1 MKKLFYLM
9 ILLGGILS
17 STLNAQETIS
27 LLTPYDGDTI
37 ETKNPLLSWAI
48 LGNNQQDS
56 RTFYRLIL
64 VELEEEQSAEAG
76 VITNTPLI
84 KMDRYPGNQLF
95 YPFDAPELEE
105 GHRYGWQLQKIT
117 NNVLVDKSEAWEFII
132 PIDRIPKPQY
142 YKMKAKNDGSN
153 YVAVDGKLYFEFI
166 EKYNENNLRFYV
178 YDDLGEMMDVEL
190 SLEPLD
196 PENPDR
202 LQVLHQGRNFY
213 KINLGNTI
221 KAGNYQLVVYNAKNQ
236 KYKMLFEVK

>member
-1 MKKLFYLM
+1 
-9 ILLGGILS
+9 
-17 STLNAQETIS
+17 
-27 LLTPYDGDTI
+27 
-37 ETKNPLLSWAI
+37 
-48 LGNNQQDS
+48 
-56 RTFYRLIL
+56 
-64 VELEEEQSAEAG
+64 EEEQSAEAG